1 MKPKQWV
8 RPTKKAIT
16 IENVEPEIEELSES
30 VPITKDIVEDE
41 RPDKLSK
48 GQKISKAIFIDFDSS
63 KNKQIF
69 SSIVP
74 KESKMG
80 QKIGGSLLFEIAP
93 D

>member
-8 RPTKKAIT
+8 KSTKKAIT
-16 IENVEPEIEELSES
+16 IENVEPEMGELSES

-48 GQKISKAIFIDFDSS
+48 GQKISKAIFIDFNSS
-63 KNKQIF
+63 KNKQNF

-80 QKIGGSLLFEIAP
+80 QKFETDP

>member
-1 MKPKQWV
+1 M
-8 RPTKKAIT
+8 
-16 IENVEPEIEELSES
+16 EPEIEELSES

-63 KNKQIF
+63 KNKHIF
-69 SSIVP
+69 FPQLYP
-74 KESKMG
+74 K
-80 QKIGGSLLFEIAP
+80 SLKWVKKFEIAL